1 MWHVC
6 ANICKINQYS
16 SLFTATQL
24 WRRKFAEIA
33 HDYPDLTFAV
43 ADEDDQLQL
52 FSDFGFLES
61 GEEFNIGILGEK
73 DKRYP
78 MEAME
83 EYDADAVRTFIN
95 NFKEGR
101 FILILSKGG
110 GF

>member
-1 MWHVC
+1 MWHVWS
-6 ANICKINQYS
+6 NICWINQYS

-73 DKRYP
+73 EAKYP
-78 MEAME
+78 MEPME
-83 EYDADAVRTFIN
+83 EYDAEAIRSFLN
-95 NFKEGR
+95 SFKEGR
-101 FILILSKGG
+101 DIMCYSE
-110 GF
+110 